1 MEYKNLQEK
10 REKYKKLLEISL
22 NRIVEKLKEKVEKI
36 ILIGSY
42 IKRKDLFT
50 DLDIIVIMDTDK
62 PFLDRVKEIYSLL
75 ELPVDADILCYTP
88 LEYLQ
93 LRQKK
98 LFKQIEKEGIIL
110 YEKKS
115 N

>member
-93 LRQKK
+93 LRQKNCLNK
-98 LFKQIEKEGIIL
+98 
-110 YEKKS
+110 
-115 N
+115 

>member
-42 IKRKDLFT
+42 IERKDLFT

-98 LFKQIEKEGIIL
+98 IV
-110 YEKKS
+110 
-115 N
+115 